1 MANQSSAE
9 EIDYGILDTLV
20 GYKLRRAQVTVFNH
34 FTDRCLKF
42 GITPGLFGVLSIVER
57 NPGLTQTAIAN
68 ALGNDR
74 SAMVSVVDRLEA
86 MNVVERKPSVKDR
99 RSHALFLT
107 PHGETFY
114 KELVAQV
121 LAHEKDF
128 TDTLNESEKVLL
140 LDILD
145 RFAKHSPSTK
155 VE

>member
-1 MANQSSAE
+1 MANQKSME
-9 EIDYGILDTLV
+9 QIDYGILDTLV

-34 FTDRCLKF
+34 FSERCLKF

-86 MNVVERKPSVKDR
+86 LNVVERKPSVTDR

-107 PHGETFY
+107 AQGETFY
-114 KELVAQV
+114 KELVEQV
-121 LAHEKDF
+121 LAHEKEF
-128 TDTLNESEKVLL
+128 TDTLKEGEKALM
-140 LDILD
+140 LDMLD
-145 RFAKHSPSTK
+145 RFAKYSSPADA
-155 VE
+155 